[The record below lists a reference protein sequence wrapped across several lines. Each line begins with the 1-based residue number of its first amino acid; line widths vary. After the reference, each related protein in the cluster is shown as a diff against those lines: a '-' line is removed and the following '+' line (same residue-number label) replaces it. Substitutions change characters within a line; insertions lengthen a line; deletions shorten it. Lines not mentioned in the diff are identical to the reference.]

1 MDKKNRGSRTSLDDS
16 IDEFGLW
23 KKIVLDLQRLSEL
36 RDSSDDLG
44 LALDGIPEGRES
56 GSLVA
61 VVSGSQ
67 DKWFNIKV
75 DSTFVLLF
83 PPIASIFARQSWT
96 IGCSLPGSHRE
107 CQGGKVVCHLST
119 AYSQDDGSMH
129 CYVVF
134 NHVAF
139 FLFEHAHV
147 VQDHFTDIGQ
157 PFKSA
162 LYARGRR

>member
-44 LALDGIPEGRES
+44 LALDGILEGNES

-67 DKWFNIKV
+67 DKWINIKV
-75 DSTFVLLF
+75 DSTFVPPFMSILL
-83 PPIASIFARQSWT
+83 
-96 IGCSLPGSHRE
+96 
-107 CQGGKVVCHLST
+107 GKVGRSVVLCQEAIESAREEKSYVTYPHTLRT
-119 AYSQDDGSMH
+119 MDLMH
-129 CYVVF
+129 HFFVVF
-134 NHVAF
+134 NHIAF
-139 FLFEHAHV
+139 FV
-147 VQDHFTDIGQ
+147 
-157 PFKSA
+157 
-162 LYARGRR
+162 